1 MFFSEKM
8 LWILIVLKSTLPC
21 YYPGISVNFPPFLHL
36 PLEIHV
42 FSSNFGK
49 PPWNSN
55 YLRNFPDHFVAF
67 LTVFHYFSLFLHHF
81 ILKEQ
86 LHAFCDHDWLKQVFA
101 ICGKVQYV
109 R

>member
-1 MFFSEKM
+1 MDIDCFEVNF
-8 LWILIVLKSTLPC
+8 TLLLPWN
-21 YYPGISVNFPPFLHL
+21 SVNFPSFLHL